1 MKVTSALANKMIKQ
15 LEEEK
20 LYWENLE
27 TESSSYTAALGEE
40 PIIPEYDYKE
50 ISETLSSINK
60 RIASI
65 KHAINV
71 ANTTSRVVTEDG
83 EFTIDEL
90 LVRMAQLN
98 SRKAR
103 LDSMRKKLPK
113 TRLSTTAS
121 WGNTSKAPEYR
132 YLNYDVNL
140 VKDDFEKINKSILN
154 IQLALD
160 KHNQTFEF
168 EIEG

>member
-20 LYWENLE
+20 LYWEEQE
-27 TESSSYTAALGEE
+27 TGSSSYTAALGEE
-40 PIIPEYDYKE
+40 PIVPEYDYRQV
-50 ISETLSSINK
+50 SETLISIDK

-71 ANTTSRVVTEDG
+71 VNSSSKVVTEDG
-83 EFTIDEL
+83 EYTIDEL

-98 SRKAR
+98 SRKTR

-140 VKDDFEKINKSILN
+140 VKDDFEKISKAILN